1 MATQESGVVETL
13 SPTSG
18 WVGAPDNTTLQGV
31 LREGARGVTTI
42 TNADSPYTLQDGDGI
57 LLCDTTAGA
66 ITVNLPATASHVGRV
81 LTIKKT
87 SGGVNAVT
95 LDGNGAETIDGSA
108 TNAEVDAQYDVLTVA
123 FGPTELHV
131 LNKIIAP

>member
-66 ITVNLPATASHVGRV
+66 ITVNLPATADHVGRV

-87 SGGVNAVT
+87 DVAANAVT

-108 TNAEVDAQYDVLTVA
+108 TNAEVNAQYDVLTVA
-123 FGPTELHV
+123 FGPTGLHV
-131 LNKIIAP
+131 LSKIIAP